1 MGKRRLKKAPGRPLR
16 NQRRKRQSFVEVLSS
31 ANRNAHERAN
41 RRGKRRG
48 EKSVWAALA
57 ATAAEDEW
65 ARLGLSQRMW
75 RWLLALL
82 LVPVCGVTTA
92 TLLSQFSNATLH
104 QGFWQTAEFWHFA
117 IGVMVMVGWF
127 WSGLAQNFF
136 LYLYVLGHEATHALF
151 VWACWGKVS
160 GIHVSTKGGYV
171 TTNKTNWVIALSPYF
186 VPIWSILAA
195 VLYSLLKV
203 FAAFSVEWDKMFY
216 AVIGLTW
223 TFHYVWTLW
232 MIPRE
237 QPDLKE
243 NGMVLSL
250 VVIYLGNVLVLV
262 ALLCVAG
269 PGSLWEHLQD
279 FGTEWLRHAVTWSYE
294 GWNWANEVLVR
305 MLKARLA

>member
-1 MGKRRLKKAPGRPLR
+1 MSKRRLKKSPGRPPH
-16 NQRRKRQSFVEVLSS
+16 NQRRTRLSFAEVLSS
-31 ANRNAHERAN
+31 ANRHAHERAN
-41 RRGKRRG
+41 RRGNRR
-48 EKSVWAALA
+48 EHKSVRAAIA
-57 ATAAEDEW
+57 ATAVEEDFYSVGFFK
-65 ARLGLSQRMW
+65 RVW
-75 RWLLALL
+75 RWLVALL
-82 LVPVCGVTTA
+82 LLPFCGVTTV
-92 TLLSQFSNATLH
+92 TLLSQFSNATLN

-117 IGVMVMVGWF
+117 IGVLVMIGWF
-127 WSGLAQNFF
+127 WSGLAQTFF

-160 GIHVSTKGGYV
+160 GIHVSAQGGYV

-195 VLYSLLKV
+195 VIYGVLKALVDFSL
-203 FAAFSVEWDKMFY
+203 EWDKMFY

-237 QPDLKE
+237 QPDLRE
-243 NGMVLSL
+243 NGTMLSL

-269 PGSLWEHLQD
+269 RGSLLDHFKD
-279 FGTEWLRHAVTWSYE
+279 FGIEWLRHAATWGYAIWEWSHT
-294 GWNWANEVLVR
+294 VLAR
-305 MLKARLA
+305 TLKDWQT